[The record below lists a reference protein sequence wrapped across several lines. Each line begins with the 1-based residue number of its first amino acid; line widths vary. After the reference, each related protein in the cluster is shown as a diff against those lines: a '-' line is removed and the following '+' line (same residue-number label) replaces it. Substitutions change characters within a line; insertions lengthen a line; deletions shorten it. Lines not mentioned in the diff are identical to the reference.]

1 MTKEQIIIRD
11 HKFKSDKLKKAKR
24 EIKRLRK
31 GAINLGVLED
41 SLRRERANKVDG
53 RMYYG
58 QYGYDDN
65 GYTRDEARREAR
77 IELLEDLIREA
88 KGMKY

>member
-41 SLRRERANKVDG
+41 SLRRELANKVDG
-53 RMYYG
+53 RLYYG

-65 GYTRDEARREAR
+65 GYIRDEARREAR
-77 IELLEDLIREA
+77 IELLEDLVREA

>member
-41 SLRRERANKVDG
+41 SLRRELANKVDG
-53 RMYYG
+53 RLYYG

-65 GYTRDEARREAR
+65 GYIRDEARREAR